1 MSMFG
6 LLSDAQLYKLHSTE
20 DTNTHPITPFYSA
33 NVRSN
38 YHQGALGRAISYGL
52 SSFGYD
58 IRLAADD
65 FRLFSGPF
73 TPTLP
78 SIGDPEQEPFMAHIV
93 DPKNFHPDLLIPQ
106 ELVSGSEGSYF
117 LLPPGGCALGLS
129 IETFNMPDNVLGLCI
144 GKSTYARSGLLV
156 NATPLEPG
164 WKGRLVLELANLTAC
179 HMKVYA
185 GEGIAQILFFRG
197 ASPDTTYADR
207 NGKYD
212 NQEGLVLARV

>member
-6 LLSDAQLYKLHSTE
+6 LLSDAQLYELHSTE
-20 DTNTHPITPFYSA
+20 DTSTQPITPFYNA

-38 YHQGALGRAISYGL
+38 YHQGALLRTISYGL

-73 TPTLP
+73 TTTLP
-78 SIGDPEQEPFMAHIV
+78 SIGDPEQEPLTAQIL

-106 ELVSGSEGSYF
+106 EPISGPQGKYF
-117 LLPPGGCALGLS
+117 LLPPDACALGLS
-129 IETFNMPDNVLGLCI
+129 METFNMPDNVLGLCI
-144 GKSTYARSGLLV
+144 GKSTYARSGLLI

-164 WKGRLVLELANLTAC
+164 WKGRLVLELKNLTGC

-185 GEGIAQILFFRG
+185 EEGIAQVLFFRG
-197 ASPDTTYADR
+197 ATPEVTYADR

-212 NQEGLVLARV
+212 NQEGLMLARV